1 MPCLRRVL
9 CQFHDKSNVIGTGIN
24 VMQIGELSKATGVS
38 VRSLRHYDKQGL
50 LASRRAQNGYRVF
63 HADSV
68 SRVEYIQLFLSCGF
82 GTREIARFLPCYV
95 EQADF
100 SQHTCTAGYEQHLEK
115 MSELDDLIAVL
126 NERRDRLRH
135 VIANF
140 GETKYANLRSVP
152 PAKQAENRPGK
163 AA

>member
-1 MPCLRRVL
+1 
-9 CQFHDKSNVIGTGIN
+9 
-24 VMQIGELSKATGVS
+24 MQIGELSKATGVS

-63 HADSV
+63 HADS
-68 SRVEYIQLFLSCGF
+68 GF

-140 GETKYANLRSVP
+140 GETKYANLSAVP
-152 PAKQAENRPGK
+152 PAKQAENRPEK